1 MMIRLLTLL
10 IISLFFASPIPLGGH
25 SISSTEA
32 SSLLNSTAKQF
43 SLVEQ
48 KRYTLVS
55 SAPKYTSQPD
65 TSGLPQITQVVIE
78 MTCKDLKTSDV
89 QKYWGCIN
97 NQLQESKESPSPDL
111 SSLDQPMS
119 DAIMKSCQFAVG
131 LGIEN
136 FNGCINEN
144 FIALMGGHL

>member
-1 MMIRLLTLL
+1 MIRLSTLL
-10 IISLFFASPIPLGGH
+10 MISLFFASPIPLGGH
-25 SISSTEA
+25 LISSTEA
-32 SSLLNSTAKQF
+32 SSLLTSTAKQF

-48 KRYTLVS
+48 KKYILVS
-55 SAPKYTSQPD
+55 SAPKSTSQPD

-78 MTCKDLKTSDV
+78 MTCKDFKTSDV

-97 NQLQESKESPSPDL
+97 NQLQESKESPPSDL
-111 SSLDQPMS
+111 SSLDQPIR
-119 DAIMKSCQFAVG
+119 DAIMKSCKFAMG

-144 FIALMGGHL
+144 LIALMGGHL